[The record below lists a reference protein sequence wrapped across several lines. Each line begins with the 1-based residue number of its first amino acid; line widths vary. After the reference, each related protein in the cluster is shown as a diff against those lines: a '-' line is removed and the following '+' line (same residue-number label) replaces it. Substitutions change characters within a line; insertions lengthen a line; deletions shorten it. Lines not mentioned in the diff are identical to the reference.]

1 MEKNISWSEILEEDL
16 ENIRPQYEKILEEII
31 YECIDKNLSKQKQSV
46 KYMVLKRKLTNTM
59 KKVIKTV
66 ALSFNQS
73 EFRPYGYEIEFKD
86 DSVFLPMEID
96 IDNGKK
102 MKIIG
107 KIDRV
112 DMLEFKDNMY
122 IRVVDYKSSGK
133 ELKIDKIKEGLS
145 LQLITYMIA
154 FMENKKESKIIPA
167 GMVYFNLSD
176 KLVSLTQYEQDN
188 EKIKKELLKKL
199 KMNGIFLKDI
209 EILNKMDRNFET
221 NSKDSLIDVSKAS
234 ITRNSNKVLEESEF
248 EKLCVETKQ
257 ILKDIGKELSSG
269 NVKIKPNKKE
279 NYCEFCKY
287 SSTCR
292 KNIEV

>member
-1 MEKNISWSEILEEDL
+1 
-16 ENIRPQYEKILEEII
+16 
-31 YECIDKNLSKQKQSV
+31 
-46 KYMVLKRKLTNTM
+46 
-59 KKVIKTV
+59 
-66 ALSFNQS
+66 
-73 EFRPYGYEIEFKD
+73 
-86 DSVFLPMEID
+86 
-96 IDNGKK
+96 
-102 MKIIG
+102 
-107 KIDRV
+107 
-112 DMLEFKDNMY
+112 
-122 IRVVDYKSSGK
+122 
-133 ELKIDKIKEGLS
+133 
-145 LQLITYMIA
+145 
-154 FMENKKESKIIPA
+154 
-167 GMVYFNLSD
+167 
-176 KLVSLTQYEQDN
+176 
-188 EKIKKELLKKL
+188 
-199 KMNGIFLKDI
+199 MNGIFLKDI